1 MHLLKTDRVLI
12 IFRNSMSN
20 QYFWCKILPRY
31 FGVFISYFEGD
42 DASPKF
48 TVRKGMY
55 TGKKCDKRA
64 L

>member
-48 TVRKGMY
+48 TVRKKNMY
-55 TGKKCDKRA
+55 TGYNHEK
-64 L
+64 

>member
-31 FGVFISYFEGD
+31 FGVLISYVEGD
-42 DASPKF
+42 NASPKF
-48 TVRKGMY
+48 TAREGMY
-55 TGKKCDKRA
+55 TGENHDK
-64 L
+64 